1 VTDTFLDALARI
13 ADSEDAVFALDANFL
28 VILWNRECERLL
40 GRPAYQAL
48 GRRCYDVL
56 CGRDIYGNRYC
67 GSGCP
72 IAEQARFH
80 PDESLQAIE
89 ADVPSAAGASRRL
102 RVATFR
108 VPSADP
114 SNSALVHV
122 LRPSGEAPSLLE
134 RNLERQIWDPPA
146 SRRAPRPLPGE
157 ANPLTL
163 RERETLRRMGH
174 GLPTDRIA
182 QEMGISP
189 TTVRNH
195 VAKILGKLG
204 VHTKFAA
211 VALAYRDGLIG
222 SEPRLL
228 PAGHAARPAGRGPQ
242 RRGRPD
248 PGGGKPRPVESAL
261 RRAGQA

>member
-1 VTDTFLDALARI
+1 VPDTFLDALEHI

-40 GRPAYQAL
+40 GRPAYQVL

-80 PDESLQAIE
+80 PEEPLQSIE
-89 ADVPSAAGASRRL
+89 ADVPTAGGASQRL
-102 RVATFR
+102 KIATFR
-108 VPSADP
+108 APSGDP
-114 SNSALVHV
+114 SHSALVHV
-122 LRPSGEAPSLLE
+122 LRRPGEAPSLLE
-134 RNLERQIWDPPA
+134 RNLEHRIWEAPA
-146 SRRAPRPLPGE
+146 SRRTPARPAEG
-157 ANPLTL
+157 ADPLTL
-163 RERETLRRMGH
+163 RERDTLRRMGN
-174 GLPTDRIA
+174 GLSTDRIA
-182 QEMGISP
+182 HEMGISP

-211 VALAYRDGLIG
+211 VALAYRNGIIG
-222 SEPRLL
+222 SESLVSASRPG
-228 PAGHAARPAGRGPQ
+228 PAGGRTG
-242 RRGRPD
+242 RRGRTEPVRTVSRGS
-248 PGGGKPRPVESAL
+248 PGTS
-261 RRAGQA
+261 RRAQGG